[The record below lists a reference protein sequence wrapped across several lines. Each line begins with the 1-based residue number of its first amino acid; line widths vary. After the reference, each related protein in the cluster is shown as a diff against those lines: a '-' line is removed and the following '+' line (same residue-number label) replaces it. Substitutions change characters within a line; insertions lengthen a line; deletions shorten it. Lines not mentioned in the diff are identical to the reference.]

1 MSGEVMEAVDAREEH
16 IARALRALCIIG
28 RQLVKI
34 SAGWSVMSS
43 VDRRRRA
50 RLVLENH
57 EVARLVCEDR
67 LIVAGEDFYVLAD
80 VRVEPPTRIEPWAYV
95 GADKRRTGTHAAS
108 ASPHW
113 RSARARAKVR

>member
-16 IARALRALCIIG
+16 SGRALRALCISG

-50 RLVLENH
+50 RLVL
-57 EVARLVCEDR
+57 
-67 LIVAGEDFYVLAD
+67 
-80 VRVEPPTRIEPWAYV
+80 
-95 GADKRRTGTHAAS
+95 
-108 ASPHW
+108 
-113 RSARARAKVR
+113 